1 MDTIFDSYY
10 TGPER
15 RIASKP
21 RRLKQ
26 CRRHRKRTEAL
37 VSDCRAV
44 SSRRNEDEEGFTEL
58 LNLPENEKTTESQPQ
73 IAK

>member
-21 RRLKQ
+21 RRINQ

-37 VSDCRAV
+37 VSDCRAL

-58 LNLPENEKTTESQPQ
+58 LNQTDNGATTQPQPQ
-73 IAK
+73 ITK